1 MKIKGFF
8 LKFWRKIRKIIK
20 IMVRNRF
27 PSSSRDPRYTNR
39 DNPKVKKSNSKWTT
53 IFYLTSGCIMLIC
66 IGYLFHQGSLETK
79 IHTPVNLPL
88 AVEKTGL
95 QVPKLFWGSYR
106 PGLYFGMKTRSP
118 SNLLFGLMWMIPGT
132 LFWKINF
139 TEFLFENIIKKNSVN
154 WFHQGALDFTSFCF
168 GLF

>member
-1 MKIKGFF
+1 
-8 LKFWRKIRKIIK
+8 
-20 IMVRNRF
+20 MVRNRF

-39 DNPKVKKSNSKWTT
+39 DNPSDKLKRANSKWT
-53 IFYLTSGCIMLIC
+53 IFYLISGCAMLIG

-79 IHTPVNLPL
+79 IHTPVDLPL

-118 SNLLFGLMWMIPGT
+118 SNLLFGLMWMIPG
-132 LFWKINF
+132 K
-139 TEFLFENIIKKNSVN
+139 NI
-154 WFHQGALDFTSFCF
+154 
-168 GLF
+168 

>member
-1 MKIKGFF
+1 
-8 LKFWRKIRKIIK
+8 
-20 IMVRNRF
+20 MVRNRF

-39 DNPKVKKSNSKWTT
+39 DNPRDKVKKSNSKWT
-53 IFYLTSGCIMLIC
+53 IFYLISGCAMLIG

-79 IHTPVNLPL
+79 IHTPVDLPL

-118 SNLLFGLMWMIPGT
+118 SNLLFGLMWMIPG
-132 LFWKINF
+132 KNIN
-139 TEFLFENIIKKNSVN
+139 I
-154 WFHQGALDFTSFCF
+154 
-168 GLF
+168 